1 LAVRLLI
8 DRGNSRTKVLSL
20 PDAFR
25 GKPVSLEALE
35 RAEVCHLPAIP
46 TRSDWAS
53 IWPTTPVDSI
63 WIGDSQ
69 AAPHDA
75 PEWAFLQEQAPLAFL
90 DLGHPRPF
98 EMLYGGQL
106 GPDRLALAWALHA
119 LHPLEPALAIAL
131 GTCLTVNAWEPEGF
145 VGGVISPGLHMRL
158 QAMHTFTQALPEV
171 PLPLGLPPM
180 DAYSSTAEAMQA
192 GSYWGLR
199 WEVDG
204 WISAWHTQF
213 PESHVYLTGG
223 DATALVTTRKNGIFA
238 APKLTFVGLWAWSN
252 EGN

>member
-1 LAVRLLI
+1 MR
-8 DRGNSRTKVLSL
+8 
-20 PDAFR
+20 
-25 GKPVSLEALE
+25 
-35 RAEVCHLPAIP
+35 
-46 TRSDWAS
+46 
-53 IWPTTPVDSI
+53 
-63 WIGDSQ
+63 
-69 AAPHDA
+69 
-75 PEWAFLQEQAPLAFL
+75 
-90 DLGHPRPF
+90 
-98 EMLYGGQL
+98 YGGQL

-119 LHPLEPALAIAL
+119 LHPQESALAIAL

-158 QAMHTFTQALPEV
+158 QAMNTFTQALPDV
-171 PLPLGLPPM
+171 ALPAGLPPM

-204 WISAWHTQF
+204 WINAWHTKF

-238 APKLTFVGLWAWSN
+238 ASKLTFVGLWAWSN